1 MASLISTT
9 AAPFLH
15 KQLDIIAANDTGD
28 VRNFFPNAS
37 EDIGSGSDISRAPML
52 KQSIAITVLFSV
64 TYGVVF
70 VFAIVNNSLVVAV
83 IYRNPHMRTVTNY
96 FIANLAVAD
105 ILVSLLV
112 LPITLLSNLL
122 SGMSSL
128 SLLFASR

>member
-1 MASLISTT
+1 MATT
-9 AAPFLH
+9 QSNVAPFLH
-15 KQLDIIAANDTGD
+15 NQLVMANVTSGD
-28 VRNFFPNAS
+28 GNFFLNS
-37 EDIGSGSDISRAPML
+37 SDDIGSDGPGIEISLAPLL
-52 KQSIAITVLFSV
+52 KQTLAISVLF
-64 TYGVVF
+64 TIIYGVVF

-122 SGMSSL
+122 SGESSL
-128 SLLFASR
+128 LL